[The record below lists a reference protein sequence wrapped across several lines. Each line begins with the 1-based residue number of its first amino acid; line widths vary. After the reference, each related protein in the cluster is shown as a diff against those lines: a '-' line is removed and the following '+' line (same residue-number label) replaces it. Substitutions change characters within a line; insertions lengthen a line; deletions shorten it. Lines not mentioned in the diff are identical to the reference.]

1 MPVFLAATLLL
12 VGGLIM
18 WNYLSNVLFIVDIA
32 DGSAQVTQGDVPPGM
47 LHMMRDACRLGGMR
61 EGRIRAWKTE
71 EGLTIRTSPR
81 NEGVEQRL
89 RNVAGTRRWT
99 EYRAPHNPHLATAK
113 KAVVWTAVATLVSR
127 AFRR

>member
-1 MPVFLAATLLL
+1 MPVLFVTALLIL
-12 VGGLIM
+12 GALLM
-18 WNYLSNVLFIVDIA
+18 WNYFSNVLFIVEVH
-32 DGSAQVTQGDVPPGM
+32 DGRATVTQGDVPPGM

-61 EGRIRAWKTE
+61 EGKIRAWKTE
-71 EGLTIRTSPR
+71 QGLNIRTTPR

-99 EYRAPHNPHLATAK
+99 QYRAPSNPHLQTAK
-113 KAVVWTAVATLVSR
+113 KAVVWTAVAALVSR